1 MNRCIPIN
9 CLFCDLSKN
18 NAAFIFENAHWY
30 VIPDKF
36 PASLGHSLLI
46 LKKHKESLFKLDVG
60 EWTALQDALIQTKQ
74 KLDESHQP
82 DAYNVGVNEGQV
94 AGRMID
100 HVHVHLIPR
109 YAKEPAKGG
118 IEALIKGK
126 K

>member
-1 MNRCIPIN
+1 MP

-18 NAAFIFENAHWY
+18 NAAFVYENARWY

-46 LKKHKESLFKLDVG
+46 LKKHKESLFELDAD
-60 EWTALQDALIQTKQ
+60 EWATLQDALNRNKKT
-74 KLDESHQP
+74 LDQSHHP
-82 DAYNVGVNEGQV
+82 DAYNVGVNDGKS

-109 YAKEPAKGG
+109 YANIPAKGG
-118 IEALIKGK
+118 IEALFKGK